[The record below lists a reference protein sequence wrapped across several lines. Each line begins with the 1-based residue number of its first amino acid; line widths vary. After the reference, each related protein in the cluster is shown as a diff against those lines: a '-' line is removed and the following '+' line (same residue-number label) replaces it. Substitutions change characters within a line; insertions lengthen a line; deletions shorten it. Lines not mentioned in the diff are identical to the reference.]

1 MYTFMTNTELKI
13 YMEKVISSRNW
24 EEYLLLQ
31 EEADIRGI

>member
-1 MYTFMTNTELKI
+1 MYTFMTNMELKA
-13 YMEKVISSRNW
+13 YMEKAISSQDW

>member
-1 MYTFMTNTELKI
+1 MYNYMNNKNLVEA
-13 YMEKVISSRNW
+13 MEKAISSQDW

>member
-1 MYTFMTNTELKI
+1 MYTFMTNMELKA
-13 YMEKVISSRNW
+13 YMEKVISSQDW

>member
-1 MYTFMTNTELKI
+1 MYTYYTNEEVLTK
-13 YMEKVISSRNW
+13 MEKAISSLNW

>member
-1 MYTFMTNTELKI
+1 MYTYMNNKNLMEA
-13 YMEKVISSRNW
+13 MEKAISSCDW